1 MSKQEQYTKIS
12 KDVIC
17 LIGGKDNIQG
27 AAHCATRLRIV
38 VKDKSLIQSEELEKV
53 DLVKGSFIAGEQL
66 QIIFGAG
73 TVNEVYAVFAKEAGI
88 ADMSLSDVK
97 ELGSEKLNPVQSV
110 IKALSD
116 VFVEIIPAILAS
128 ALLLGLVGF
137 FGKQDFVTSNEY
149 LKGFFK
155 IADLASVGAFA
166 FLPLLVCYSAT
177 KRFGGRAV
185 LGIVVGGIM
194 LLPSL
199 ANAYD
204 IGKEGFNPETI
215 NFFGLQVQLIGFQ
228 GGVLIALMMGWIVAS
243 LDKLFSK
250 LIPDVVKLI
259 FVPVITVFISTILLF
274 TIIGPVG
281 RELSNIITNGLVDIT
296 KTTGIFGYMLF
307 AGIQQ
312 IIVITGLH
320 HILGAVEAQLIAS
333 TGFNFINPLMSVAL
347 MAQGGAVL
355 GYLFLN
361 WKNAKAKEIAI
372 PSFASI
378 LFGISEPAIFGINLK
393 HKFPLIAGCIAAAIS
408 GGYVYITNL
417 TSTGFGATAIP
428 GFFIASGANNGY
440 LNFVIAHLIATVLG
454 ALFTIILARFFLKKQ
469 QTEVINTSTVASVV
483 EKTNDV
489 ITLKTVVNGEVKSV
503 SESEDQTF
511 ASKMMGDG
519 YLVNPT
525 DGVIVAPCDATVE
538 FVFPTKHALG
548 LILNDGSKLLIHA
561 GIDTVKL
568 NGEGFESFVKDGQKV
583 KAGEQLL
590 KMDLDIVKNAGYST
604 QTMVIVVELANGRN
618 AVITPEQTVVATIS

>member
-12 KDVIC
+12 QDVIR

-38 VKDKSLIQSEELEKV
+38 LKDKTLIQSEELEKV
-53 DLVKGSFIAGEQL
+53 ELVKGSFIAGEQL

-73 TVNEVYAVFAKEAGI
+73 TVNEVYAVFAKEADI
-88 ADMSLSDVK
+88 SDMSLSDVK
-97 ELGSEKLNPVQSV
+97 ELGTTKLNPFQSV

-166 FLPLLVCYSAT
+166 YLPLLVCYSAT

-204 IGKEGFNPETI
+204 IGSANFKPEYI
-215 NFFGLQVQLIGFQ
+215 NFFGLNVALIGFQ

-243 LDKLFSK
+243 LDKFFSK
-250 LIPDVVKLI
+250 IIPDVVKLI

-274 TIIGPVG
+274 TIVGPVG
-281 RELSNIITNGLVDIT
+281 RELSNIITMGLVNIT

-320 HILGAVEAQLIAS
+320 HILGAVEAQLIAT
-333 TGFNFINPLMSVAL
+333 TGFNFLNPLMSVAL

-361 WKNAKAKEIAI
+361 WKDAKAKEISI

-428 GFFIASGANNGY
+428 GFFIASSANNGY

-454 ALFTIILARFFLKKQ
+454 ALFTIVLAKFYTKK
-469 QTEVINTSTVASVV
+469 TEEVAVTTV
-483 EKTNDV
+483 NDTIV
-489 ITLKTVVNGEVKSV
+489 LKTVANGEVKSV
-503 SESEDQTF
+503 SESDDETF

-519 YLVNPT
+519 YLVVPT
-525 DGVIVAPCDATVE
+525 NGTIVAPCDATIE

-548 LILNDGSKLLIHA
+548 LILKDGSKLLIHA

-568 NGEGFESFVKDGQKV
+568 NGNGFESFVKDGQKV
-583 KAGEQLL
+583 KAGDKLIT
-590 KMDLDIVKNAGYST
+590 MDLDLVQNAGYST
-604 QTMVIVVELANGRN
+604 QIMVIVVELANGRN
-618 AVITPEQTVVATIS
+618 AVITPNQTNVATIS